1 VLFVALFVKIGDN
14 PDLDTK
20 INYLK
25 NNNVQPTSLAVTN
38 NHKLPLVLR
47 KKERP

>member
-1 VLFVALFVKIGDN
+1 MGDN

-25 NNNVQPTSLAVTN
+25 NNNMQPTSLAVIN

-47 KKERP
+47 KKKRP

>member
-1 VLFVALFVKIGDN
+1 MGDN

-25 NNNVQPTSLAVTN
+25 ITTYVQPTSLAVTN
-38 NHKLPLVLR
+38 NHKLPSILR